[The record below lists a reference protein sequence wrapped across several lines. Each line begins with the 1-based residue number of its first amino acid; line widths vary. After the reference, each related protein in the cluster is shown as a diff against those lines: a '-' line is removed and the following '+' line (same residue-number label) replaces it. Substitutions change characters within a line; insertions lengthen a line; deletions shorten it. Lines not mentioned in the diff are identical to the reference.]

1 MGGVV
6 KDTAHML
13 NRKWVSREKKKKK
26 PTGLGLSGAIHN
38 PVTVR

>member
-1 MGGVV
+1 MGGAV
-6 KDTAHML
+6 KDTEHML

-26 PTGLGLSGAIHN
+26 PTGLAWPGAIHN